1 MSNKYLEIV
10 LIILS
15 IISLID
21 CIIEHV
27 EDEPITLPERCE
39 PITIPMCMDIQYNQT
54 ILPNILG
61 HINQDSAKDEV
72 HQYLPLVKVNC
83 SPHLQIFLCSIYVPV
98 CNVLETPLKPCRSL
112 CISARTGCDVLMA
125 QFGFHWPEYLN
136 CEKFPESDKELCFG
150 ENNDHHH
157 QNEPNDVIDQ
167 HFPPSSHAI
176 DINSWYNRANKHPS
190 SHHYPNHHH
199 HQYATSNMT
208 TIHHLPFKCPLNFV
222 VPSGMD
228 YVFRIDGKEH
238 KDCGMPCD
246 GLLFDS
252 KERHLIRIWTGMW
265 AIFCVISTLFTIL
278 TFLIEPKRF
287 EYPERA
293 IIFLSICY
301 FFIGIVFLFGFLLN
315 DSVACNQPFP
325 QPQGHTNVQMIRTI
339 TQGNKN
345 EKCTLLFMTLY
356 FFLISNAIWWII
368 LTISWF
374 LSACLQWGNEAIES
388 NSHYF
393 HLFSWTIPAIMT
405 ILVLA
410 MNKLEGDVL
419 TGVCFIST
427 WNPSYMII
435 FVLIP
440 IAILLILGL
449 IFLVSGFIS
458 LLNIRTT
465 MKSKSRNLK
474 KFDKFMIKIGF
485 FSILYLIPSFTMIA
499 CYYYEQLNLDSFLL
513 SWLQDVCS
521 RFDYGIPCPSFTP
534 ITSLTSTTNINN
546 NVMQPSKPKLIIYLA
561 KYLSF
566 LMPGIISGF
575 WIWSEKTVSSWNG
588 IIRQFCC
595 CFINHD
601 HHCHHPQQQFDDYV

>member
-1 MSNKYLEIV
+1 MTMKMEMMMKCLKIFIFLSFISNMT
-10 LIILS
+10 
-15 IISLID
+15 

-27 EDEPITLPERCE
+27 EDEPVTLPESCE
-39 PITIPMCMDIQYNQT
+39 PIIIPMCKDIKYNQT
-54 ILPNILG
+54 MFPNILG
-61 HINQDSAKDEV
+61 HINQESAKDEV
-72 HQYLPLVKVNC
+72 HQYLPLVKINC

-112 CISARTGCDVLMA
+112 CISARKGCDVLME
-125 QFGFHWPEYLN
+125 QFGFRWPEHLD
-136 CEKFPESDKELCFG
+136 CAKFPKSDQELCFG

-157 QNEPNDVIDQ
+157 HHNNNNHNEPNEMIDT
-167 HFPPSSHAI
+167 HFSSNPM
-176 DINSWYNRANKHPS
+176 DINSWYNHGIIGKHGN
-190 SHHYPNHHH
+190 SHHNHPHYQQH
-199 HQYATSNMT
+199 PYGSSMSNMT
-208 TIHHLPFKCPLNFV
+208 YRYHHQLSFKCPLNFV

-228 YVFRIDGKEH
+228 YVFRIQGKEH

-278 TFLIEPKRF
+278 TFLIEPRRF

-293 IIFLSICY
+293 IIF
-301 FFIGIVFLFGFLLN
+301 LN

-325 QPQGHTNVQMIRTI
+325 QPNGHTNVQMIRTI
-339 TQGNKN
+339 SQGNKN

-356 FFLISNAIWWII
+356 FFLISNSIWWII

-388 NSHYF
+388 NAHYF

-405 ILVLA
+405 IFVLA
-410 MNKLEGDVL
+410 MNKVEGDIL
-419 TGVCFIST
+419 TGVCFVGI
-427 WNPSYMII
+427 WNPFYMII

-440 IAILLILGL
+440 IAILLLLGF

-458 LLNIRTT
+458 LLHIRTT
-465 MKSKSRNLK
+465 MKSKRNLE
-474 KFDKFMIKIGF
+474 KFDKFMLKIGF
-485 FSILYLIPSFTMIA
+485 FSILYLIPSCTMLV
-499 CYYYEQLNLDSFLL
+499 CYYYEQNNIDSFLL

-521 RFDYGIPCPSFTP
+521 RFDYGIPCPNFISNNP
-534 ITSLTSTTNINN
+534 SPSSSSSSSATTTDNHI
-546 NVMQPSKPKLIIYLA
+546 VQPVKPKLIIYLA

-575 WIWSEKTVSSWNG
+575 WIWSEKTVSSWNR
-588 IIRQFCC
+588 IIRRFCC
-595 CFINHD
+595 IMNKQR
-601 HHCHHPQQQFDDYV
+601 QQQFDDYV